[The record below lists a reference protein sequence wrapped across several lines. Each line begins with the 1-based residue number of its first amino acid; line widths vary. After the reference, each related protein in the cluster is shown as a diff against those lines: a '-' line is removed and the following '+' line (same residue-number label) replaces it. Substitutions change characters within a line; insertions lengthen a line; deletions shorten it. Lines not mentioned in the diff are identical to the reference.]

1 MKIHI
6 RTKPIDA
13 VYVYE
18 GHITKDISKN
28 DDEYVEGKYC
38 FEIKSYSNNDEDE
51 IFWLEEPNVEDIDA
65 LEDQILEQFYKTV

>member
-18 GHITKDISKN
+18 GHIEMEIPDNENET
-28 DDEYVEGKYC
+28 YC
-38 FEIKSYSNNDEDE
+38 FEIKSYSNNNEDE
-51 IFWLEEPNVEDIDA
+51 IFWLEEPNVDDIDT
-65 LEDQILEQFYKTV
+65 LESQIFEQFYKTV